1 MLSKVSKKPENFGM
15 RVRYILKVNTVFN
28 ILHQKNPDFQQ
39 TLNGEKDLGVKECYL
54 ILKSDNNQFWVI
66 ITYS

>member
-1 MLSKVSKKPENFGM
+1 MLSKVSKKPEYFGM
-15 RVRYILKVNTVFN
+15 GVRYILKVNIFN

-54 ILKSDNNQFWVI
+54 ILKSDNNQF
-66 ITYS
+66 